1 MSAEILMELCNKNG
15 EKIANYIVSFDD
27 EQKIVFFPTI
37 KFVDPLFDALS
48 SGNIHF
54 SHTFHIL

>member
-1 MSAEILMELCNKNG
+1 MEKKLPITSYHSN
-15 EKIANYIVSFDD
+15 D